1 LYAVTASCVI
11 RHPYSAVSI
20 VVPEAII
27 FHVMTFAR
35 KLIQDIK
42 AGQLGAGYLA
52 LELVALVV
60 TVVLAISWFWR

>member
-1 LYAVTASCVI
+1 
-11 RHPYSAVSI
+11 VSI
-20 VVPEAII
+20 VVPEAIL
-27 FHVMTFAR
+27 FHAMTFVR

-42 AGQLGAGYLA
+42 AGQLGAGYLG

>member
-1 LYAVTASCVI
+1 MTASCVI

-20 VVPEAII
+20 VVPEAIL
-27 FHVMTFAR
+27 FYTMTFAR

-42 AGQLGAGYLA
+42 AGQLGALYLA
-52 LELVALVV
+52 LELVALVI